1 MTGGIRHPQAADRQA
16 NTAGETAGKW
26 GATAGTANKIIRRT
40 IKKEAIMLELNWYKR
55 FDLFKKL
62 NKWYVYVKQKEVVDI
77 EDIALHMQA
86 HNTPFSTGTIIGL
99 LNDFVQCVH
108 EQLLDGK
115 TVKINNLAMLS
126 LSADS
131 NAFDSIGAVS
141 PTTGRTGVRA
151 EAGTPDDNDT
161 TQPAIKALRLQATAT
176 GNMRSR
182 LITKE
187 ARLGWT
193 TEATA
198 LMDEERRKA
207 EIKKTENGEKEKE

>member
-1 MTGGIRHPQAADRQA
+1 
-16 NTAGETAGKW
+16 
-26 GATAGTANKIIRRT
+26 
-40 IKKEAIMLELNWYKR
+40 MLELNWYQR
-55 FDLFKKL
+55 FNPVKKIQQ
-62 NKWYVYVKQKEVVDI
+62 WFVYAKQKEVVDI
-77 EDIALHMQA
+77 EDIARHMQA

-131 NAFDSIGAVS
+131 NAFDSIGDVS

-151 EAGTPDDNDT
+151 EAGIPDDNDT

-207 EIKKTENGEKEKE
+207 ETEKTGNGEKEKE